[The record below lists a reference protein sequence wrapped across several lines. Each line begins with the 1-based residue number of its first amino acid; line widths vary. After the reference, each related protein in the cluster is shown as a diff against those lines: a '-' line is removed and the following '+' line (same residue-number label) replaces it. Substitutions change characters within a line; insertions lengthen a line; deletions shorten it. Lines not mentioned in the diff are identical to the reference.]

1 MIKETQ
7 LKYKNVTTECIM
19 IYLNLCTSCLKK
31 SKVAKKGLVVK
42 PMVFKE
48 MNYRAQVDMIDM
60 QSQPDGDY
68 KWILVYQDHLTK
80 FVQIRPT
87 KSKQATEVAYNL
99 LDTFCTFGAPSVLQS
114 DNGREFSN
122 SVIEELKD
130 MWDKLKIVH
139 GKPRHSQSQGSVE
152 RANRDIEDM
161 LSMWMDSNST
171 DKWADGLRFV
181 QCMKNQAY
189 HEGLKCSPYE
199 AMFGQPM
206 KVGLKTSNLPDEA
219 VESLQTEED
228 LDILINSITSV
239 KKEGEEIQQE
249 GTREDEVSID
259 EVELERREEGE
270 SERREEEEIARRG
283 EVEVERLEEEEI
295 VRRGEVE
302 LERLEEEEIVRR
314 GEVELKR
321 SNGVEIE
328 RREEVELEIRE
339 EVEFEVEERE
349 GMEEEQGEAP
359 PRAQNEN
366 VLEMVAGDIGNEDPD
381 DQLSLSPTLCKR
393 RENIHEKRK
402 MAVENL
408 QAQASKM
415 TKFSLDKFPPGKVGD
430 TVRVRVPDVDRG
442 RCDLRNILGVVTH
455 VNHDNKTYKIG
466 TQFGRINSS
475 YARNQFTTCKEKLMQ
490 LENVPDMEISLCEY
504 ASKLS
509 LSGGQRYK
517 RCSCKTQCSSNRCTC
532 RKSGKICNSKCHGS
546 LSCPNK

>member
-1 MIKETQ
+1 MAESESVKRNFDERISELIMSKGTNNSFLTQIKYEETIHNVSQLKSGLRKKGPNDYALLKRFDVVRVSNVAKLIYPVSEGHATIKYYVTNDELFDIIHAAHIRIGHGGRNRMIKETQ

-42 PMVFKE
+42 PMLFKE
-48 MNYRAQVDMIDM
+48 MNSRAQVDMIDM

-68 KWILVYQDHLTK
+68 KWILVYQDHFTK

-87 KSKQATEVAYNL
+87 KSKRATEVAYNL

-130 MWDKLKIVH
+130 MWDGLKIVH

-161 LSMWMDSNST
+161 MSTWMDSNST

-181 QCMKNQAY
+181 QCMKNR
-189 HEGLKCSPYE
+189 

-206 KVGLKTSNLPDEA
+206 KVGLKTSNPPDEA

-239 KKEGEEIQQE
+239 EKEGEEIQQE

-270 SERREEEEIARRG
+270 SERREEEDIA
-283 EVEVERLEEEEI
+283 
-295 VRRGEVE
+295 RRGEVE
-302 LERLEEEEIVRR
+302 LER
-314 GEVELKR
+314 
-321 SNGVEIE
+321 SDGVKIE

-381 DQLSLSPTLCKR
+381 DKLSLSPTL
-393 RENIHEKRK
+393 
-402 MAVENL
+402 
-408 QAQASKM
+408 
-415 TKFSLDKFPPGKVGD
+415 
-430 TVRVRVPDVDRG
+430 
-442 RCDLRNILGVVTH
+442 
-455 VNHDNKTYKIG
+455 
-466 TQFGRINSS
+466 
-475 YARNQFTTCKEKLMQ
+475 
-490 LENVPDMEISLCEY
+490 
-504 ASKLS
+504 
-509 LSGGQRYK
+509 
-517 RCSCKTQCSSNRCTC
+517 
-532 RKSGKICNSKCHGS
+532 
-546 LSCPNK
+546 